1 MRHASPG
8 APREHRA
15 RPREAPGNRRGP
27 RYDRRV
33 SDPTTGPSESR
44 DLGKPFAWS
53 AGPRDAG
60 SIWDTRGQ
68 APLHDPFLHAPAPP
82 PKRSPWLA
90 IVAITSTLLFLGT
103 AGLAAWLW
111 LQPRPV
117 PLVGPSPQS
126 TGAPDPGD
134 PTDPSAP
141 APPRLAPAPGTSSA
155 AADSVPRQTKVAQVG
170 KIEVV
175 DLGVDSQRSLKD
187 LLSEQRTAAK
197 AAGQTL
203 LLMTTRYGTPLFND
217 VDRSLPDPL
226 LQQALASVR
235 LVRADVRFFEVEL
248 DDMGVPTDSF
258 PWFVLLGPDLVP
270 RDGINGGEWGDDVP
284 ANIAPVLG
292 PFVRGTY
299 RQRRETWKP
308 PPSKGV
314 QL

>member
-1 MRHASPG
+1 MRRCGSL
-8 APREHRA
+8 RV
-15 RPREAPGNRRGP
+15 APGKRRDA
-27 RYDRRV
+27 RYDRHV
-33 SDPTTGPSESR
+33 SDPTIGHPESKEP
-44 DLGKPFAWS
+44 GKPFAWS
-53 AGPRDAG
+53 AAPRDAG
-60 SIWDTRGQ
+60 SVWDTRGQ
-68 APLHDPFLHAPAPP
+68 PPIHDPFLHAPAPP

-90 IVAITSTLLFLGT
+90 IVAVTSTLLFFG
-103 AGLAAWLW
+103 AAALATWLW
-111 LQPRPV
+111 MQPAPPPFPWPSPHLSEEPDLPQTAVPV
-117 PLVGPSPQS
+117 PPPLMPSP
-126 TGAPDPGD
+126 
-134 PTDPSAP
+134 AP
-141 APPRLAPAPGTSSA
+141 APVPSGAPSA
-155 AADSVPRQTKVAQVG
+155 APDGVPRQTKVAQVG

-203 LLMTTRYGTPLFND
+203 LLQTTRYGSTLFHD

-226 LQQALASVR
+226 MQQALGGVR
-235 LVRADVRFFEVEL
+235 LVRVDVRYFEVEL
-248 DDMGVPTDSF
+248 DEMGVPTDSY

-299 RQRRETWKP
+299 RQRREMWKP